1 MLELARSIGLR
12 VQVGDLLELQ
22 RALHADGIIHIAAD
36 EKQRRVILIALGKL
50 RDLRVEIDGALHH
63 LRQDH
68 EIVRELCC
76 LFPAQAA
83 ALFTQIKCQQIQHR
97 HLRGVALRGRNG
109 DLRTCPG
116 VDDVVRDAG
125 DRTADDVDD
134 RQNSRAEA
142 LCLTQ
147 RGHGVKRLA
156 GLADNNGKRP
166 FVYDRTAI
174 AELGGQ
180 NDLDRHAR

>member
-1 MLELARSIGLR
+1 MDI
-12 VQVGDLLELQ
+12 GDLLEFQ
-22 RALHADGIIHIAAD
+22 GPLHT
-36 EKQRRVILIALGKL
+36 ERRVQIPADKEHRIV
-50 RDLRVEIDGALHH
+50 VEILRSVILDLLAAGQNLLNLCRQRGNGHSQTARLFSADRFAL
-63 LRQDH
+63 RS
-68 EIVRELCC
+68 EIDS
-76 LFPAQAA
+76 
-83 ALFTQIKCQQIQHR
+83 QQIQNG
-97 HLRGVALRGRNG
+97 HLRGICLGRCDS
-109 DLRTCPG
+109 DLWPG
-116 VDDVVRDAG
+116 PCVEHVVRFAG
-125 DRTADDVDD
+125 DGAADDIDN